1 VEIVVRTPAGR
12 SRSFEV
18 DRDDTVGGLTERA
31 VARFVAD
38 DVLDPGRYGLG
49 LLRGHRVVDLDPAAT
64 LRAERVRPG
73 AVLHLLHTEP
83 QVDG

>member
-1 VEIVVRTPAGR
+1 MEVIVRTPAGR

-18 DRDDTVGGLTERA
+18 DRDDTVGGLTQRA
-31 VARFVAD
+31 VSRFVAD

-49 LLRGHRVVDLDPAAT
+49 LLRGHQVVDLDPAAT
-64 LRAERVRPG
+64 LRAEAVRAG
-73 AVLHLLHTEP
+73 AVLHLLHVEP